1 MVDDNVMEAGF
12 DKRVHRVVALFV
24 DNGLGRSEWFV
35 NVSPMESSL
44 RSGESP
50 VSWIPTQSRY
60 AHG

>member
-1 MVDDNVMEAGF
+1 MEAGF
-12 DKRVHRVVALFV
+12 DKRVHRVVALFI
-24 DNGLGRSEWFV
+24 DNGLGRPEWFV